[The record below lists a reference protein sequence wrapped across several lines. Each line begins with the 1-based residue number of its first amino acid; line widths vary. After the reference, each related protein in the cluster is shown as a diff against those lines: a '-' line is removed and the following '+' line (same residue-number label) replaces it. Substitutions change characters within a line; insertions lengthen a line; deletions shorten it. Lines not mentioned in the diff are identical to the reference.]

1 MACIRGIAHNTFT
14 EERLMVITI
23 ILSLLLLMFIA
34 YKGFPVIVFAPV
46 CALLAASTAGMALLP
61 TYTDLYM
68 GNAVNFI
75 KAMFPIFL
83 LGALFG
89 KLMEVS
95 GAAKSI
101 ALWIVDKLGEKHV
114 MLAIVLTTAILVYGG
129 VSLFVV
135 TFTLYPLAASLFKR
149 LEIPKR
155 LIAGAIFF
163 GFATFTYALPGL
175 PQVQNVI
182 PTRYLGTTI
191 FAGGVFGSV
200 FGLLIFVVGMVWLQY
215 RVRQAKEMGE
225 GYGVGHVNE
234 PPDVE
239 VHEELPNPLLCLVPM
254 IVILALNFIL
264 TKSIPNWSPSM
275 LEGFPHLTLKDQA
288 PTWAL
293 ILSLLS
299 GIFLILIIGRKRLN
313 TSITIADA
321 LTAGAVGSLL
331 AIFNTAAE
339 VGYGNVISKL
349 PGFRV
354 VADFLLRLD
363 PFGSPLFPEFIT
375 INIMAGITG
384 SASGGMVIAF
394 EAMGGR
400 FIEWANATGISME
413 MLHRT
418 AVMAACGLDSLP
430 HNGAVITT
438 LAICGLTHKQ
448 AYKDIFVLS
457 VLLPIGS
464 LMIGLIIYSLFFV

>member
-1 MACIRGIAHNTFT
+1 
-14 EERLMVITI
+14 MVITI

-34 YKGFPVIVFAPV
+34 YKGYPVIVFAPV
-46 CALLAASTAGMALLP
+46 CAILAASTAGMALLP
-61 TYTDLYM
+61 TYTDIYM
-68 GNAVNFI
+68 GNAVAYI
-75 KAMFPIFL
+75 KNMFPIFL

-101 ALWIVDKLGEKHV
+101 AVWLTNKAGAKHV

-135 TFTLYPLAASLFKR
+135 TFTMYPLAASLFKR
-149 LEIPKR
+149 LNIPKR
-155 LIAGAIFF
+155 LLVGPIFF

-182 PTRYLGTTI
+182 PSNYLGTDI
-191 FAGGVFGSV
+191 FAGGIFGCVFG
-200 FGLLIFVVGMVWLQY
+200 FLIFATGMVWLQY
-215 RVRQAKEMGE
+215 RVRQAQAAGE
-225 GYGVGHVNE
+225 GYGEGHINE
-234 PPDVE
+234 PPDALAG
-239 VHEELPNPLLCLVPM
+239 EELPNPILSMIPM
-254 IVILALNFIL
+254 LAILAVNFVM
-264 TKSIPNWSPSM
+264 TKSIPLWDPKM
-275 LEGFPHLTLKDQA
+275 LAGFPHLTLKGQTA
-288 PTWAL
+288 SWAL
-293 ILSLLS
+293 IIALLT
-299 GIFLILIIGRKRLN
+299 GIFLILIVGRKKLN
-313 TSITIADA
+313 TSLKIADA

-354 VADFLLRLD
+354 VAEFLLKLD
-363 PFGSPLFPEFIT
+363 PFGSPLFPEFVT
-375 INIMAGITG
+375 VNIMAGITG

-394 EAMGGR
+394 EAMGSR
-400 FIEWANATGISME
+400 FVDWANAAGIPME
-413 MLHRT
+413 MLHRV

-448 AYKDIFVLS
+448 SYKDIFVLS
-457 VLLPIGS
+457 VILPIAS
-464 LMIGLIIYSLFFV
+464 LLLGLIVYSLFFV